1 MKTYSSYSCD
11 IKLLDKKFQ
20 FYLTI
25 GSLWEHSLCLT
36 DLSIIAENKKIKLL
50 VQIGILLRPTIDSK
64 ALALQS
70 WGQLGLKK

>member
-25 GSLWEHSLCLT
+25 VPLWEHSLCLT